1 MRNRNTWILLLGIF
15 TAICCWNLWNTYKQ
29 FSYDGKVKIVAKE
42 LDALEAKVNA
52 ENLKPAGQRDAKI
65 VAAYDSVKGLYD
77 SMLSSKEYKNAI
89 DNSFTLGLDLQG
101 GMFVTLEVG
110 AEDIVRQLSHDSKD
124 PAFLKAM
131 DAALQAKKNSQAS
144 FVDLFLAEIKKANPN
159 VNLGAIFA
167 DPTRGISVSTP
178 EKDVVKLLT
187 DEANAAIER
196 TYKIIRTRIDQFGVV
211 SPNLQMQAGSGRIL
225 LELPGV
231 KDPKR
236 VRTLLK
242 STAHLEFW
250 RTYPVTEAFPTLK
263 SINEKLK
270 VMEGIVDDT
279 TATDTTKKEVAKTD
293 STKAPKADSGKVVA
307 KNDKDTAKQDTAG
320 MSNEEKA
327 AKFKRENPLF
337 AVLYPP
343 QGNVDPNSP
352 LVGYASASDTAKI
365 NNYLRLE
372 EMKQLI
378 PDDMKFLWT
387 YKPVSEDNK
396 HIHALIAI
404 RSNDNNEPALGGENV
419 TSARMNFSEQNGK
432 DPIVEMTMSLD
443 GAQEWARI
451 TKENIGKSVAV
462 VLDNMVYSYPT
473 VQGEI
478 TGGRSQ
484 ISGKF
489 TIDEAKDLANVL
501 KAGQLPV
508 PARIQGEELVGPS
521 LGASNIGSGIMSFGI
536 SLILTIAFM
545 IFYYRK
551 GGMIATIA
559 LIFNLLTLLGM
570 SGAFGIVLTLPGV
583 AGIVLTIGMAV
594 DANVL
599 IFERIREEM
608 AEGKVLKAAIKEGF
622 ANAFSSI
629 MDSNITTFLTALVL
643 YTFGVG
649 PIKGFAV
656 TLMIGIFTSLLS
668 ALLLTRFIL
677 EYEANRGKDISF
689 GSGFT
694 INLFNGLDI
703 KMSVRKRMFYMIS
716 GTLTVLSILSF
727 IFVGFKTGVDFKGG
741 RQYVVEFKDA
751 KLADSDLEKM
761 RNDLTKTFK
770 GDAPIVKTLSSN
782 SQVQITTSYRLE
794 EGNAGQEVADLML
807 KGLSESY
814 KNPTPP
820 AILSSSDVGPVVAND
835 IKRSA
840 LFAVFFSLIIISLYI
855 LFRFRRW
862 QYSLGAAASLFHDV
876 IIVLGLFSI
885 FSKIPMPFNVE
896 IDSAFIAAILTI
908 IGYSINDTVVVFDRI
923 RENTAKRKATDI
935 VTVFN
940 DAINET
946 LSRTLITSGTTILS
960 AFVLLV
966 FGGTVIKGFVFAIF
980 MGIIFGTYSS
990 IFIASAVAMD
1000 FFKNAEDTE
1009 EVNV

>member
-1 MRNRNTWILLLGIF
+1 MRNRNTWIALLAIF
-15 TAICCWNLWNTYKQ
+15 TLICIWNLYNTYYQ
-29 FSYDGKVKIVAKE
+29 FNYDGKVKVVAKD

-52 ENLKPAGQRDAKI
+52 ENLKPANQRDQKL
-65 VAAYDSVKGLYD
+65 VAAYDSTKGLYD
-77 SMLSSKEYKNAI
+77 SMLSSKTYKNAI

-124 PAFLKAM
+124 PAFVKAM
-131 DAALQAKKNSQAS
+131 EQALVAKKNSQAS
-144 FVDLFLAEIKKANPN
+144 FVDLFLAEIKKINPN

-167 DPTRGISVSTP
+167 DPGRGISVSTP

-187 DEANAAIER
+187 TEANDAIDR

-250 RTYPVTEAFPTLK
+250 RTYTIKEAFPIVRA
-263 SINEKLK
+263 INDKLK
-270 VMEGIVDDT
+270 TMEGIIDDT
-279 TATDTTKKEVAKTD
+279 TATDTAKKDVAKAD
-293 STKAPKADSGKVVA
+293 STKKPKADSGKIAA
-307 KNDKDTAKQDTAG
+307 KNDTAKQDTAG

-343 QGNVDPNSP
+343 QGNIDENNP
-352 LVGYASASDTAKI
+352 LVGYANSSDTAKI

-372 EMKQLI
+372 EMKTLI

-387 YKPVSEDNK
+387 YKPVGEDK

-404 RSNDNNEPALGGENV
+404 RSNENNEPALGGENV

-432 DPIVEMTMSLD
+432 DPIVEMTMSLE

-473 VQGEI
+473 VQSEI

-484 ISGKF
+484 ISGRF

-521 LGASNIGSGIMSFGI
+521 LGASNISSGIFSFFL
-536 SLILTIAFM
+536 SLLLTIMFM

-551 GGMIATIA
+551 GGVIATIA
-559 LIFNLLTLLGM
+559 LLFNLLTLLGM

-608 AEGKVLKAAIKEGF
+608 DEGKVLKAAIKEGF
-622 ANAFSSI
+622 GNAFSSI

-643 YTFGVG
+643 YVFGVG

-677 EYEANRGKDISF
+677 EYEAGRGKDISF
-689 GSGFT
+689 GTGFT
-694 INLFNGLDI
+694 LNLFKGLDI

-716 GTLTVLSILSF
+716 GTLTVLSLISF
-727 IFVGFKTGVDFKGG
+727 VAVGFKTGVDFKGG

-751 KLADSDLEKM
+751 KLGDNDLEKM
-761 RNDLTKTFK
+761 RSDLTKTFK
-770 GDAPIVKTLSSN
+770 GDAPIVKTLSSA

-794 EGNAGQEVADLML
+794 EGNAGQEVADLLL
-807 KGLSESY
+807 KGLGESY
-814 KNPTPP
+814 KSTTPA

-855 LFRFRRW
+855 LFRFRKW

-885 FSKIPMPFNVE
+885 FSIIPMPFNVE

-923 RENTAKRKATDI
+923 RENSAKHQGEHDV
-935 VTVFN
+935 VTIFN

-960 AFVLLV
+960 AFVLLM

-1000 FFKNAEDTE
+1000 FFKRTDETTVE
-1009 EVNV
+1009 KV

>member
-1 MRNRNTWILLLGIF
+1 MRNRNTWIVLLAIF
-15 TAICCWNLWNTYKQ
+15 TIICLGNLYYTYYQ
-29 FSYDGKVKIVAKE
+29 FNYDGKVKMVAKD

-52 ENLKPAGQRDAKI
+52 ENLKPIGQRDGKI
-65 VAAYDSVKGLYD
+65 VAAYDSVKGVYD
-77 SMLSSKEYKNAI
+77 SMLNSKAYKNAI

-131 DAALQAKKNSQAS
+131 DAALQAKKNSQSS
-144 FVDLFLAEIKKANPN
+144 FVDLFLAEIKKVNPN
-159 VNLGAIFA
+159 VNLGSIFA

-187 DEANAAIER
+187 EEANAAIDR

-250 RTYPVTEAFPTLK
+250 RTYPVTEAFPVLK
-263 SINEKLK
+263 SVNEKLK
-270 VMEGIVDDT
+270 SLEGIV
-279 TATDTTKKEVAKTD
+279 TDTVAADTAKKEVAKTD
-293 STKAPKADSGKVVA
+293 STKGPKADSGKIAA
-307 KNDKDTAKQDTAG
+307 KNDTAKQDTAG

-343 QGNVDPNSP
+343 QGNVDPKNP

-372 EMKQLI
+372 EMKSLI

-387 YKPVSEDNK
+387 YKPVGEDNK

-404 RSNDNNEPALGGENV
+404 KSNENNEPALGGENV

-432 DPIVEMTMSLD
+432 DPIVEMSMSLD

-451 TKENIGKSVAV
+451 TKENIGKCVAV

-473 VQGEI
+473 VQSEI

-521 LGASNIGSGIMSFGI
+521 LGASNISSGIMSFFL
-536 SLILTIAFM
+536 SLLLTIMFM

-551 GGMIATIA
+551 GGVIATIA
-559 LIFNLLTLLGM
+559 LLFNLLTLLGM
-570 SGAFGIVLTLPGV
+570 SGAFGIVMTLPGV

-608 AEGKVLKAAIKEGF
+608 AEGKGLKASIKEGF
-622 ANAFSSI
+622 SNAFSSI

-677 EYEANRGKDISF
+677 EYEAGRGKDISF

-716 GTLTVLSILSF
+716 GTLTALSILSF

-751 KLADSDLEKM
+751 KLTDNDLEKM
-761 RNDLTKTFK
+761 RSDLTKTFK
-770 GDAPIVKTLSSN
+770 NDAPIVKTLSSA

-794 EGNAGQEVADLML
+794 EGNAGQEVADLTL
-807 KGLSESY
+807 KGLKESY
-814 KNPTPP
+814 KSTNPPV
-820 AILSSSDVGPVVAND
+820 IISSSDVGPVVAND

-855 LFRFRRW
+855 LLRFRRW

-885 FSKIPMPFNVE
+885 FSIIPMPFNVE

-923 RENTAKRKATDI
+923 RENTAKRKATDV

-960 AFVLLV
+960 AFILLV

-980 MGIIFGTYSS
+980 MGIVFGTYSS

-1000 FFKNAEDTE
+1000 FFKRSEESE

>member
-1 MRNRNTWILLLGIF
+1 MRNRNTWIVLLAIF
-15 TAICCWNLWNTYKQ
+15 TVICLGNLYYTYYQ
-29 FSYDGKVKIVAKE
+29 FNYDGKVKMVAKD

-52 ENLKPAGQRDAKI
+52 ENLKPIGQRDGKI

-77 SMLSSKEYKNAI
+77 SMLSSKAYKNAI

-131 DAALQAKKNSQAS
+131 DAALQAKKNSQSS
-144 FVDLFLAEIKKANPN
+144 FVDLFLAEIKKVNPN

-187 DEANAAIER
+187 EEANAAIDR

-250 RTYPVTEAFPTLK
+250 RTYPVTEAFPVLK
-263 SINEKLK
+263 SVNEKLK
-270 VMEGIVDDT
+270 SLEGIVTDT
-279 TATDTTKKEVAKTD
+279 VATDTTKKEVAKAD
-293 STKAPKADSGKVVA
+293 STKAPKADSGKIAA
-307 KNDKDTAKQDTAG
+307 KNDTAKQDTAG
-320 MSNEEKA
+320 MSDVEKA

-343 QGNVDPNSP
+343 QGNVDPKNP

-372 EMKQLI
+372 EMKSLI

-387 YKPVSEDNK
+387 YKPVGEDNK

-404 RSNDNNEPALGGENV
+404 RSNENNEPALGGENV

-451 TKENIGKSVAV
+451 TKENIGKCVAV

-521 LGASNIGSGIMSFGI
+521 LGASNISSGIMSFGI
-536 SLILTIAFM
+536 SLLLTIAFM
-545 IFYYRK
+545 IFYYRR
-551 GGMIATIA
+551 GGVIATIA

-622 ANAFSSI
+622 SNAFSSI

-656 TLMIGIFTSLLS
+656 TLMIGIFTSLVS
-668 ALLLTRFIL
+668 ALLLTRMIL
-677 EYEANRGKDISF
+677 EYEANRGKEVSF

-716 GTLTVLSILSF
+716 GTLTVLSIISF

-751 KLADSDLEKM
+751 KLVDSDLEKM
-761 RNDLTKTFK
+761 RNDLTKTFN

-794 EGNAGQEVADLML
+794 EGNAGQEVADLTL
-807 KGLSESY
+807 KGLKESY
-814 KNPTPP
+814 KSTNPPV
-820 AILSSSDVGPVVAND
+820 IISSSDVGPVVAND

-855 LFRFRRW
+855 LLRFRRW

-885 FSKIPMPFNVE
+885 FSIIPMPFNVE

-923 RENTAKRKATDI
+923 RENTAKRKATDV

-960 AFVLLV
+960 AFVLLM

-1000 FFKNAEDTE
+1000 FFKRSEESE